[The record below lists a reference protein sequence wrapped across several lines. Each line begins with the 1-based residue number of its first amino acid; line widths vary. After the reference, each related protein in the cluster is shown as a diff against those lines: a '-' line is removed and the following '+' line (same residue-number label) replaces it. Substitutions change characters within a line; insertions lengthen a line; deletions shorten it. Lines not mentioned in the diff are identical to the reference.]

1 MQYQTKFQSPLGE
14 LQLISDGSAL
24 THLLYPNQHIENVKT
39 KGDLPLFQKVTQW
52 LEQYFEGNHPVID
65 FTLAPHGSDFQRE
78 VWDELIKIAYGD
90 LETYGNI
97 AKSVGQKLGKPKMSA
112 QAVGGAVGRN
122 PISIIIPC
130 HRVVGKDGSLTVYGG
145 TIDNKIKLLEIENV
159 DMSQLYRPKY
169 STKP

>member
-1 MQYQTKFQSPLGE
+1 MQYQVKFQSPLGE

-24 THLLYPNQHIENVKT
+24 THLLYPNQHIENVEIKD
-39 KGDLPLFQKVTQW
+39 DLPLFQKAIEW
-52 LEQYFEGNHPVID
+52 LEQYFDGNTPAID
-65 FTLAPHGSDFQRE
+65 FMLSPRGSDFQRE
-78 VWDELIKIAYGD
+78 VWDELMTIAYGEF
-90 LETYGNI
+90 ETYGDI
-97 AKSVGQKLGKPKMSA
+97 AKRVGQKLGKPRMSA

-130 HRVVGKDGSLTVYGG
+130 HRVVGKDGSLTGYGG
-145 TIDNKIKLLEIENV
+145 TIDNKIKLLEIENI